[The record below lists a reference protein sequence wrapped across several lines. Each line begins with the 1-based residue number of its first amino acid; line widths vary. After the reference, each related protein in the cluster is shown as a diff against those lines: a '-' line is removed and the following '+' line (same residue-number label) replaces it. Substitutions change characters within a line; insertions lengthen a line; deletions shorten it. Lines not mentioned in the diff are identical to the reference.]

1 MLMNYIDQMADA
13 PNDVVKGA
21 LKDKRDERS
30 TVIESLQ
37 ERVDTLKAEEDKAK
51 ASEEELFEAISEVQA
66 LTEAR
71 EAIDIIDET
80 DDFTAKRRLVELL
93 NITAT
98 LRFTEDGEY
107 WVDIHWMRKKH
118 PRKVCVQK
126 RGAGRTATRC
136 IPRA

>member
-51 ASEEELFEAISEVQA
+51 ASEQLVRFRHS
-66 LTEAR
+66 LKR
-71 EAIDIIDET
+71 ERQST
-80 DDFTAKRRLVELL
+80 S
-93 NITAT
+93 
-98 LRFTEDGEY
+98 
-107 WVDIHWMRKKH
+107 
-118 PRKVCVQK
+118 
-126 RGAGRTATRC
+126 
-136 IPRA
+136 